1 MGDIFCELPYL
12 PPVGKEI
19 RVGAVVEGKNNTKI
33 PPTMLEF
40 LSAGDRALE
49 AMRQQ
54 IDSGND
60 RIALNEVKLHAPVPR
75 PDKYLGVALNYAD
88 PIEY

>member
-1 MGDIFCELPYL
+1 
-12 PPVGKEI
+12 
-19 RVGAVVEGKNNTKI
+19 
-33 PPTMLEF
+33 MLEF

-75 PDKYLGVALNYAD
+75 PGKYLGVALNYAD